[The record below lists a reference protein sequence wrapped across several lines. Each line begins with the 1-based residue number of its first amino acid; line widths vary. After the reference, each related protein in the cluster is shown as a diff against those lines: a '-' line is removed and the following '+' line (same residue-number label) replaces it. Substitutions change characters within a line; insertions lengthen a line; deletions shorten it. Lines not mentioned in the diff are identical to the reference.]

1 MLRKLIT
8 HFCPHN
14 KEEEFASLTEEAIRC
29 YEAAEGK
36 GLEKALFWIKKG
48 DAVMKQRD
56 KTK

>member
-1 MLRKLIT
+1 MLRKLIAR
-8 HFCPHN
+8 FWPYN
-14 KEEEFASLTEEAIRC
+14 KEEEFDFLTKEAIRC

-56 KTK
+56 MAK